1 MTDPRPMATPPIGPA
16 TPPGTV
22 GATHRPQTPPASQP
36 SQPQPDR
43 LERLTLAA
51 VHVAHEADEAD
62 EPAARQLRRSVEE
75 LCVEARARG
84 LRVEQLLILLK
95 QRWYEIPG
103 PRTSASRLA
112 GAPRLGRLV
121 ETCIRTYFGERS
133 R

>member
-1 MTDPRPMATPPIGPA
+1 MATPPIGPA

-22 GATHRPQTPPASQP
+22 DTSRPPQA
-36 SQPQPDR
+36 QPDR
-43 LERLTLAA
+43 LERLTVAA
-51 VHVAHEADEAD
+51 VNYAREVDEAD

-95 QRWYEIPG
+95 ERWHAIPG
-103 PRTSASRLA
+103 PRTSATRLD

-121 ETCIRTYFGERS
+121 ETCIRAYFGER
-133 R
+133 